1 MADCFC
7 CPLHFLIISLP
18 FVLCAIVIQRAG
30 IISYS
35 TSAGTSFLT
44 KSFTLPTNPACFYV
58 VLSIIALSCET
69 IFTMPFVWKPQW
81 FIPINLLTFLCFYL
95 DGLSYPLFFLYFFFF
110 LPFQICCEGAV
121 LWYTDQLSF
130 LWSLG
135 YWEKYCT
142 LLTHLLEKVGLIVTH
157 DF

>member
-44 KSFTLPTNPACFYV
+44 KSFTPATNPACFYV

-81 FIPINLLTFLCFYL
+81 FIPINLLTVLCFYL
-95 DGLSYPLFFLYFFFF
+95 DGLRYPLSNIPKGCIFFILFFL
-110 LPFQICCEGAV
+110 LFQICCKGAV

-135 YWEKYCT
+135 YWDC
-142 LLTHLLEKVGLIVTH
+142 
-157 DF
+157 